1 MWPVLVSKIAFN
13 TELNSV
19 RLSASKASGILFF
32 VDCVSCPPRSASV
45 TFAEDPNDVSGGS
58 TGLLQ
63 RSFVEPWMWL
73 RYLIA
78 GMGYILVA
86 FGGSFLGLLKCCEVC
101 FLALLKPLSTLWC
114 WRNGFIRPVLKHG
127 PRSLTHVR
135 VHGWWNLCAQWKWLL
150 RCLHQQPTDR
160 LGEVWAWAYLLG
172 PERWWTMP
180 VKGEVWGN
188 SDGGS

>member
-1 MWPVLVSKIAFN
+1 MEMTCYINVYNVVGSDLDACDASCLVCHHLF
-13 TELNSV
+13 ECGDNSWDMVARLRLIECSLQYSLSDRKCFV
-19 RLSASKASGILFF
+19 RL
-32 VDCVSCPPRSASV
+32 C
-45 TFAEDPNDVSGGS
+45 
-58 TGLLQ
+58 
-63 RSFVEPWMWL
+63 WL
-73 RYLIA
+73 A
-78 GMGYILVA
+78 PCTTVHA
-86 FGGSFLGLLKCCEVC
+86 
-101 FLALLKPLSTLWC
+101 LSTVC
-114 WRNGFIRPVLKHG
+114 GNGSPSWHAKWWLNCSIRPVLKHG